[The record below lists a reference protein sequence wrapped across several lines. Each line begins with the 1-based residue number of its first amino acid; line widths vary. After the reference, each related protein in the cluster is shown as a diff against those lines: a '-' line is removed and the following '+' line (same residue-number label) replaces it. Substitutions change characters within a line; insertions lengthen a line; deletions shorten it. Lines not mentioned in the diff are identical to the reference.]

1 MKQTVCIIALLIGYI
16 ATIAAQKESI
26 AIRGRVLT
34 EDRQPVEFAN
44 IALLTPDSTFVQGTC
59 SRNDGSFEL
68 TPATPG
74 DYLLQIS
81 SIGYKTLSRPC
92 RAGHTGNITDTGDWI
107 LETDAVLLEE
117 TVVTAARPVFKLKAA
132 ASKPKYS
139 KPCSPR

>member
-16 ATIAAQKESI
+16 ATIAAQKETVN
-26 AIRGRVLT
+26 IRGRVLT

-81 SIGYKTLSRPC
+81 SIGYKTLNRPC
-92 RAGHTGNITDTGDWI
+92 RAGQSI
-107 LETDAVLLEE
+107 LALLCKETI
-117 TVVTAARPVFKLKAA
+117 
-132 ASKPKYS
+132 
-139 KPCSPR
+139 